1 MGVAEGLTP
10 AEAGANV
17 VLHVREGDR
26 HLSELVKA
34 FDDGLIIRIQDEGGD
49 VVFALKVP
57 AGSWEAAVSH
67 VEMRLDRLS
76 FDWRAHILCRRP

>member
-1 MGVAEGLTP
+1 MSESITP
-10 AEAGANV
+10 ASLGANV

-26 HLSELVKA
+26 HMAELVKA
-34 FDDGLIIRIQDEGGD
+34 FDDGLIIGIQDEDGD
-49 VVFALKVP
+49 FVLSLKVP

-67 VEMRLDRLS
+67 VEMRLDKLS